1 MRKTFTVTYILM
13 VVAQMLLTNYFH
25 FSPLC
30 MITILPVLVLCI
42 PTKIDT
48 PWAMVI
54 AFATGLAVDL
64 FVEGALGLNALSL
77 VPVAFIRKGLVGVIF
92 GAEPFEHK
100 ENISTRKYGFARVSF
115 AIIIVTALFL
125 AIYITAECAGTRPL
139 WFMGSKL
146 GISLAASYLIS
157 AMLVNLLSYDDR
169 R

>member
-64 FVEGALGLNALSL
+64 FVEGALGLNAMSL

>member
-54 AFATGLAVDL
+54 AFATGLTVDL